1 MSRNYFNK
9 GGGGQGGPPNM
20 GWPGLYGYQGYQG
33 QGGQYGQS
41 AGARGGYNRQGPD
54 RSSEYFVNDEV
65 VGASSSRERQAPPAA
80 HAGSQHQGL
89 HGMQPWAGV
98 PPSAH
103 AAYAGFPPAFGFGGY
118 GAYGGWEGYS
128 QVAQAYGQMMEKSG
142 MMEKKEDRRDSGEQ
156 KETSKER
163 QHFPSSS
170 SPSAS
175 AQQKSAEEKPEPIV
189 RNDREER
196 EIAREHPEEQPDQRF
211 ETKSSPEVKSEDRD
225 IKTPTDMKYD
235 LLFPPRSAQE
245 SSRKQEPPSS
255 PTTST
260 HSTEMISPTSR
271 RKQASPQKKLSPPD
285 APGGATVLITHA
297 GRQLSPDRGDSP
309 PMKSSPAKPE
319 MEQSPAK
326 SEYDQNSQRSPAKS
340 TTSNMSEDMSRS
352 NQHSPE
358 RARLEIHHLI
368 EKEDFSSSSEVSDP
382 PQESTPQRR
391 KSKAEMKEYVV
402 PREGTSASPTKVFKK
417 VEEDLE
423 AMFSE
428 KSGDIKAA
436 EEAKDEEDNAKD
448 ESNIES
454 SDQPDMEMETN
465 KPDFQKVEDDLEAM
479 FGGLEEEKEKA
490 AEKSAD
496 PEKKKRGRKPKAA
509 KAPEPE
515 DEEVKAEQVNP
526 VNIGRATSKRKSAQ
540 NAEMRMKDD
549 MDDILDQ
556 IINRKKPK
564 KISSSSAQPSI
575 DEAPSE
581 VQETANEA
589 QTSSKVETKDAKPEK
604 VTKTKSKDES
614 TPGQP
619 DFVPKYKKTELT
631 SSKDETKNNDTEN
644 IFDFQDSEDD
654 SSVSRQKP
662 RDKKV
667 KKVDTFD
674 GILSK
679 DKQPKERSS
688 KIKLKQGRHGK
699 IATEVSPEK
708 PAELKFTKPYEKKT
722 TEDPSKEKTSKV
734 TPDLKGNQTSVLSS
748 EKSKAESTEEKVK
761 SLAERRSRRSKGEVK
776 VDAAAEDSL
785 AAAGASPLDTSPPPA
800 PSKDSP
806 QPSLILDTRR
816 AGGSRRASTDS
827 ILVKEDEIEARR
839 SRQRKWEDLDKGV
852 AKPAEKEAASLT
864 PKGKPSKSAESIML
878 EGSEEIKRIFDESLK
893 NKDSKAEDAK
903 QVNASET
910 QSKEAP
916 VSPKVRGRLGRRGK
930 ASEPSSEPQASE
942 PVEEAKPESTQEV
955 AVRSSR
961 RSKGADVAA
970 ESSMEPTT
978 ELAESTSRASR
989 RNKVAEAVTGRAVAA
1004 AQEAAVDVGQEAGG
1018 RPSRR
1023 SRGGQETTSAVESD
1037 STAAAGKAAGKGSD
1051 GKGKIG
1057 AAAAAT
1063 TAAAEK
1069 EKVEEVTTEA
1079 AEPADDSTL
1088 SKADASK
1095 SLSKKLEIK
1104 INKLDLQDAMPRSN
1118 EGSKVDLGGL
1128 MSRYPGLLLAAS
1140 KDTKEKE
1147 KEALGSPTEPEGRR
1161 SRRNRRSSDMSTT
1174 NKDEI
1179 AGGSQDLEVSGRG
1192 RKRKVSSEVSQLH
1205 LPAGIEVVKI
1215 EESTPTPEKVP
1226 SDAPTRRRSR
1236 RGSDGINEDPVVQM
1250 EVEDSILTD
1259 GLESVAD
1266 TSNVDSAN
1274 VSASQ
1279 ISTRR
1284 PTKLPL
1290 SMFSYVFFISV
1301 NKLFR

>member
-1 MSRNYFNK
+1 MSRNYFNNK

-33 QGGQYGQS
+33 QGGQYGA

-65 VGASSSRERQAPPAA
+65 VGASSRERQAPPAA

-103 AAYAGFPPAFGFGGY
+103 AAYAGFPPGFGFGGY

-142 MMEKKEDRRDSGEQ
+142 MMDKKEDRRDSGEQ
-156 KETSKER
+156 KESSKER
-163 QHFPSSS
+163 QLFPSSS
-170 SPSAS
+170 SSSAS
-175 AQQKSAEEKPEPIV
+175 AQQKSPEAKPEPIV

-196 EIAREHPEEQPDQRF
+196 EVAREHHEEQPDHRF

-297 GRQLSPDRGDSP
+297 GRQLSPDREDSP

-319 MEQSPAK
+319 MDQSPAK

-340 TTSNMSEDMSRS
+340 TTSNMSEDVSRS

-368 EKEDFSSSSEVSDP
+368 EKEDFSSSSEVSNP
-382 PQESTPQRR
+382 AQESTPQRR

-402 PREGTSASPTKVFKK
+402 PKEGTSASPTKVFKK

-428 KSGDIKAA
+428 KSSDIKSA
-436 EEAKDEEDNAKD
+436 EVAKAEEDNAKD

-479 FGGLEEEKEKA
+479 FGGLEEDKEKEKP
-490 AEKSAD
+490 AEKSPD
-496 PEKKKRGRKPKAA
+496 PEKKKRGRRPKAA

-515 DEEVKAEQVNP
+515 DEEAKAEQVNP
-526 VNIGRATSKRKSAQ
+526 VNSGRATSKRKSAQ

-581 VQETANEA
+581 GQEPANEA
-589 QTSSKVETKDAKPEK
+589 QAYSKVETKEAKPEK
-604 VTKTKSKDES
+604 VTKTKSKEES

-631 SSKDETKNNDTEN
+631 SSKDETKNNDTDN

-667 KKVDTFD
+667 KKIDTFD
-674 GILSK
+674 GILSN
-679 DKQPKERSS
+679 KQPKERSS

-708 PAELKFTKPYEKKT
+708 PAELKFTKPYEKKA
-722 TEDPSKEKTSKV
+722 TEDLSKEKSAKA
-734 TPDLKGNQTSVLSS
+734 DLDIKANQTSVLSS

-776 VDAAAEDSL
+776 VDAAEDSL
-785 AAAGASPLDTSPPPA
+785 AASSTSPLETSPPPA
-800 PSKDSP
+800 SKDSP

-816 AGGSRRASTDS
+816 SGGSRRASTDS

-852 AKPAEKEAASLT
+852 AKPAEKEVASLT
-864 PKGKPSKSAESIML
+864 PKGKSSKSAESIML

-893 NKDSKAEDAK
+893 NKDPKAEDAK
-903 QVNASET
+903 QVIATET

-930 ASEPSSEPQASE
+930 AREPSSEPASE

-961 RSKGADVAA
+961 RSKGTDVAA
-970 ESSMEPTT
+970 EANVEPAT

-989 RNKVAEAVTGRAVAA
+989 RNKVVEAVTGRAVEATQEPAA
-1004 AQEAAVDVGQEAGG
+1004 DVAQEAGG

-1037 STAAAGKAAGKGSD
+1037 STVAAGKAAGKGSD

-1057 AAAAAT
+1057 AAAAAA
-1063 TAAAEK
+1063 TAAAVEK
-1069 EKVEEVTTEA
+1069 EKVDEVTSAA
-1079 AEPADDSTL
+1079 AEPADDDSTL
-1088 SKADASK
+1088 SKAEASK

-1104 INKLDLQDAMPRSN
+1104 INKLDLQEAMPKSN

-1161 SRRNRRSSDMSTT
+1161 SRRNRRSSDMSAT

-1192 RKRKVSSEVSQLH
+1192 RKRKVSSELSQLH

-1215 EESTPTPEKVP
+1215 EDSTPTPDKVP
-1226 SDAPTRRRSR
+1226 SDTPTRRRSR
-1236 RGSDGINEDPVVQM
+1236 RGSDGVNEDPVVQM

-1274 VSASQ
+1274 VSTSQ
-1279 ISTRR
+1279 MGQGVLQNDLHQCF
-1284 PTKLPL
+1284 P
-1290 SMFSYVFFISV
+1290 MFSS
-1301 NKLFR
+1301 FR

>member
-1 MSRNYFNK
+1 
-9 GGGGQGGPPNM
+9 M

-33 QGGQYGQS
+33 QGQYGA

-65 VGASSSRERQAPPAA
+65 VGAGSRERQAAPPAA
-80 HAGSQHQGL
+80 HAGSQHQAL

-103 AAYAGFPPAFGFGGY
+103 AAYAGFPPGFGFGGY

-142 MMEKKEDRRDSGEQ
+142 MMEKKEDRHDSAEQ
-156 KETSKER
+156 KESSKER
-163 QHFPSSS
+163 QLFPSSS
-170 SPSAS
+170 SAP
-175 AQQKSAEEKPEPIV
+175 QKSPEAKPEPIV
-189 RNDREER
+189 RNEREER
-196 EIAREHPEEQPDQRF
+196 EGEQQDHRF

-235 LLFPPRSAQE
+235 LLFPPRSAQGPE
-245 SSRKQEPPSS
+245 TSRKQEPPSS

-297 GRQLSPDRGDSP
+297 GRQLSPAREDSP

-319 MEQSPAK
+319 MDQSPAK

-340 TTSNMSEDMSRS
+340 TTSNMSEDVSRS
-352 NQHSPE
+352 HQHSPE

-402 PREGTSASPTKVFKK
+402 PREGTSGSPTKVFKK

-428 KSGDIKAA
+428 KPSSIKTAEVDKA
-436 EEAKDEEDNAKD
+436 EEEDAKDA
-448 ESNIES
+448 SSIES

-465 KPDFQKVEDDLEAM
+465 KSDFQKVEDDLEAM
-479 FGGLEEEKEKA
+479 FGGLEEEREKEKA
-490 AEKSAD
+490 GEKSPD

-509 KAPEPE
+509 KVQE
-515 DEEVKAEQVNP
+515 DEDAKVEQVNP
-526 VNIGRATSKRKSAQ
+526 VNSGRATSKRKSAQ

-564 KISSSSAQPSI
+564 KISSSSAQPSV

-581 VQETANEA
+581 GQETATEA
-589 QTSSKVETKDAKPEK
+589 QSSSKVETKDAKPDK
-604 VTKTKSKDES
+604 LMKTKSKEETTS
-614 TPGQP
+614 EQP

-631 SSKDETKNNDTEN
+631 LSKEETKNSDTDN

-667 KKVDTFD
+667 KKVDTFE
-674 GILSK
+674 GVLSNR
-679 DKQPKERSS
+679 QPKERSS

-708 PAELKFTKPYEKKT
+708 PAELKFIKPYEKKATENLSKDKT
-722 TEDPSKEKTSKV
+722 TKEAL
-734 TPDLKGNQTSVLSS
+734 DAKGNQTNVLSS
-748 EKSKAESTEEKVK
+748 EKSKAESAEEKVK

-776 VDAAAEDSL
+776 VDAAEDSVP
-785 AAAGASPLDTSPPPA
+785 AEAPPLDATSPPA
-800 PSKDSP
+800 PKDSP

-839 SRQRKWEDLDKGV
+839 SRQRKWEDLDKGLV
-852 AKPAEKEAASLT
+852 KPPEKEAASLT
-864 PKGKPSKSAESIML
+864 PKGKSSKSAESIML

-893 NKDSKAEDAK
+893 NKDPRAEDEK
-903 QVNASET
+903 PINANET

-916 VSPKVRGRLGRRGK
+916 ISPKVRGRLGRRGK
-930 ASEPSSEPQASE
+930 ASEPASEPQSE
-942 PVEEAKPESTQEV
+942 PVEETKPELNQEV
-955 AVRSSR
+955 TVRSSR
-961 RSKGADVAA
+961 RSKGAEVVAEA
-970 ESSMEPTT
+970 NVEPPT
-978 ELAESTSRASR
+978 ELAESTGRASR
-989 RNKVAEAVTGRAVAA
+989 RNKVAEAATGRTVEATQEPGADVAP
-1004 AQEAAVDVGQEAGG
+1004 EAGG
-1018 RPSRR
+1018 RSSRR
-1023 SRGGQETTSAVESD
+1023 SRGQDTTPAVESD
-1037 STAAAGKAAGKGSD
+1037 STVAGKAAGKGSD
-1051 GKGKIG
+1051 AKVKI
-1057 AAAAAT
+1057 ATAAAT
-1063 TAAAEK
+1063 AAVAEK
-1069 EKVEEVTTEA
+1069 EKVEEVTSA
-1079 AEPADDSTL
+1079 PVEPDESEL
-1088 SKADASK
+1088 SKADTSK
-1095 SLSKKLEIK
+1095 PLSKKLEIK
-1104 INKLDLQDAMPRSN
+1104 INKLDLQEAMPKSS
-1118 EGSKVDLGGL
+1118 ESSKVDLGGL

-1161 SRRNRRSSDMSTT
+1161 TRRNRRSSDMSAT

-1192 RKRKVSSEVSQLH
+1192 RKRKVSSELSQLH
-1205 LPAGIEVVKI
+1205 LPAGIEVVRI
-1215 EESTPTPEKVP
+1215 EAGSTATPENVAFDTPTPT
-1226 SDAPTRRRSR
+1226 AGTRRRSR
-1236 RGSDGINEDPVVQM
+1236 RGSDGINEDPVIQM

-1274 VSASQ
+1274 VSHH
-1279 ISTRR
+1279 ST
-1284 PTKLPL
+1284 
-1290 SMFSYVFFISV
+1290 MFSIYMFSIFD
-1301 NKLFR
+1301 